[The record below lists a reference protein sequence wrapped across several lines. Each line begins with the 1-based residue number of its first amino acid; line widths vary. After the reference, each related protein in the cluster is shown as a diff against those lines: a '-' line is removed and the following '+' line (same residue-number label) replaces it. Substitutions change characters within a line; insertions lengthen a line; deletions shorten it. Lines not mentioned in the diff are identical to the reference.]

1 MALNLLHDLRIDQ
14 GTGRTCNKLLSLF
27 SYTESVLAVII
38 IIILMILMKIN
49 AKDEN

>member
-27 SYTESVLAVII
+27 SYTESVLASCYNNNN
-38 IIILMILMKIN
+38 IN
-49 AKDEN
+49 DINENQCKR